1 MLKDNIKKARLD
13 AGLTQLEVA
22 EKLGVAQA
30 QYARWENGGR
40 NSKDETVEKLAEIF
54 GTSFEIL
61 KGRDDGLEEIV
72 SLLREH
78 ELTEEDKNQIISLL
92 QDFLIN
98 KSK

>member
-30 QYARWENGGR
+30 QYARWESGGR
-40 NSKDETVEKLAEIF
+40 NPKDETVEKLAEIF
-54 GTSFEIL
+54 NTSFELL

-78 ELTEEDKNQIISLL
+78 ELTEKEKKEIYI
-92 QDFLIN
+92 LIKEYLRN
-98 KSK
+98 K

>member
-1 MLKDNIKKARLD
+1 MGEWRKKP
-13 AGLTQLEVA
+13 
-22 EKLGVAQA
+22 
-30 QYARWENGGR
+30 
-40 NSKDETVEKLAEIF
+40 KDETVEKLAEIF
-54 GTSFEIL
+54 GTSFVVL